1 MQRKV
6 LRIRKR
12 LAVAAEAS
20 HLALKAHE
28 IGKQHHVTGIDFE
41 TERVTH
47 SVLEFVYDS
56 VAGGFNAQRAAY
68 LHDVI
73 AGDASAPHAARR
85 HDLSEATALHI
96 SANRLARN

>member
-1 MQRKV
+1 M
-6 LRIRKR
+6 
-12 LAVAAEAS
+12 
-20 HLALKAHE
+20 
-28 IGKQHHVTGIDFE
+28 TGIDFE

-85 HDLSEATALHI
+85 HDLSEAAALHI
-96 SANRLARN
+96 SANGLARN